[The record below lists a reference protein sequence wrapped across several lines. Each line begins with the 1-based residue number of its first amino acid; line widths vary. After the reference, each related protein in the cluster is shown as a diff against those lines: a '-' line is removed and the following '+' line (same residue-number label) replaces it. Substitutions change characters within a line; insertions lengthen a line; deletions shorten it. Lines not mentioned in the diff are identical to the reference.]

1 MLRIPW
7 NDLTLYEPCGGG
19 TYGAVF
25 RAIWRPSLSQTTTSK
40 LDHASQ
46 GGDATSSGGPE
57 KRTRERPVAVKR
69 VLQLGAEAEV
79 LARLSHRHIV
89 QFLGVVDEP
98 ANFAIVMGTRFHF
111 VFDAS
116 HALLLLIAVID
127 YLSPYLDFLLPR
139 LRPPRLTHSP
149 IFALNSL
156 YL

>member
-7 NDLTLYEPCGGG
+7 NDLAFIERCGGG

-25 RAIWRPSLSQTTTSK
+25 RAIWWSSHSQATTSK
-40 LDHASQ
+40 LDQASQ
-46 GGDATSSGGPE
+46 GGDAISSGGQE

-98 ANFAIVMGTRFHF
+98 GNFAIVMGTRSHLVFHI
-111 VFDAS
+111 S
-116 HALLLLIAVID
+116 HALLVLVAGID
-127 YLSPYLDFLLPR
+127 YLSPYLAFVLP
-139 LRPPRLTHSP
+139 LPSFFSH
-149 IFALNSL
+149 
-156 YL
+156 